1 MTSREFELGWGAL
14 SVELRSVRRCS
25 STDSKEMKNKNR
37 ADIILL
43 PCLTHLF
50 HHFFEEGA
58 NGGAQWYTSKNEF

>member
-1 MTSREFELGWGAL
+1 MTSGEFELRWEAL
-14 SVELRSVRRCS
+14 PVELCSVRKCS
-25 STDSKEMKNKNR
+25 STDSKEIKNKNR

-50 HHFFEEGA
+50 HHFLEEGA